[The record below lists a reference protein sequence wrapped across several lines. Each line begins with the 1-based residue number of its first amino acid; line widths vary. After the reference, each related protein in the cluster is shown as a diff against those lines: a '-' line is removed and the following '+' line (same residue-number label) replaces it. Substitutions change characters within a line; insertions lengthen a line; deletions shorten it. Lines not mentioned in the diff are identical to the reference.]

1 MKRLIAAIAL
11 LSRFCHGLDEIGQ
24 VMFQVT
30 GVRTAGR
37 RLDAE
42 FDVTHFDLE
51 GAYEIS
57 QGRYGLPQ
65 TTSSGSLQIQT
76 VKNAPELRR
85 QQLR

>member
-1 MKRLIAAIAL
+1 MQFR
-11 LSRFCHGLDEIGQ
+11 RGHGLDEIGQ

-51 GAYEIS
+51 GTYGIS

-65 TTSSGSLQIQT
+65 TTSSGSLQHPGHRDCGG
-76 VKNAPELRR
+76 VP
-85 QQLR
+85 